1 MESFKQALAFLTIIP
16 VRFKDDG
23 SSEPA
28 FSRDQVAWY
37 PLVGLVIALPSFF
50 IAMFM
55 QWAFDSTTIAVLIIA
70 TQALLT
76 RMLHWDALADVADA
90 WWGGA
95 TPERRREIM
104 SDSHTGSYAL
114 VTVSLTILALFLA
127 LIHIVDA
134 KMFAMLLVAPTIARC
149 APLFGLWL
157 GVPAKPEGLGA
168 AMCGAPTQR
177 SLVIAG
183 VTLLGAVGLACVS
196 LGPLGIVVSFAG
208 ILVCGAFPH
217 FAAQRFGGVTG
228 DVVGYGV
235 ILGEL
240 AIYALALV
248 VI

>member
-1 MESFKQALAFLTIIP
+1 MEPLKQALAFLTIIP
-16 VRFKDDG
+16 IRFAEDEAG
-23 SSEPA
+23 EPT

-37 PLVGLVIALPSFF
+37 PLVGLTIALPSFF

-55 QWAFDSTTIAVLIIA
+55 QWAFDSTTIAVLIIVV
-70 TQALLT
+70 QAILT

-104 SDSHTGSYAL
+104 SDSQTGSYAI
-114 VTVSLTILALFLA
+114 VTVGLTILALFLA
-127 LIHIVDA
+127 LTHIIDT
-134 KMFAMLLVAPTIARC
+134 KMFALLLVAPTIARC

-168 AMCGAPTQR
+168 ALCGAPTRR

-183 VTLLGAVGLACVS
+183 ATLLAAVGLSCVS
-196 LGPLGIVVSFAG
+196 LGPLGIVVSIAG
-208 ILVCGAFPH
+208 VLVCGAFPH

-240 AIYALALV
+240 AVYALALV